1 MVIPILKLTRVRNV
15 SLILAAFT
23 FMICGCSNEP
33 VVVKIVYE
41 TQAISESP
49 DADFESVP
57 IPRDAYGANEAQT
70 RDDDVANAALSQ
82 TEEMHGTPQ
91 ATYRASAPSPAV
103 TGTPQPTFTPWPTPT
118 LTPSPTPQPTPTA
131 TPSPVPTPTP
141 IPTAVPSPS
150 PQATAN
156 LQAAIDAETERYA
169 RQFAGKNGLVSR
181 RCRCLAGG
189 DRRAA
194 SRDRCPGER
203 SSCKNERGVGAAPYS
218 GRFSWWIGTGSQKP
232 PKGSGGGRSQ
242 PTIAAGC
249 RSISQPCKLKNRQM
263 PVF

>member
-15 SLILAAFT
+15 SLILAAFM
-23 FMICGCSNEP
+23 FILCGCSNEP
-33 VVVKIVYE
+33 VVVEIPYE

-49 DADFESVP
+49 GANSEKAP
-57 IPRDAYGANEAQT
+57 IVRDAGGANDAQA
-70 RDDDVANAALSQ
+70 RNVDGANAVLSQ
-82 TEEMHGTPQ
+82 AEGTDETPQ

-156 LQAAIDAETERYA
+156 LQAAIDAETERYEKA
-169 RQFAGKNGLVSR
+169 IKSIQAEYDMRINTHSDMLRNLQGKTTSSPEDAAALQAEIDALQAEIDA
-181 RCRCLAGG
+181 LASE
-189 DRRAA
+189 AA
-194 SRDRCPGER
+194 VKMNAELER
-203 SSCKNERGVGAAPYS
+203 HLR
-218 GRFSWWIGTGSQKP
+218 
-232 PKGSGGGRSQ
+232 
-242 PTIAAGC
+242 TIASLGG
-249 RSISQPCKLKNRQM
+249 
-263 PVF
+263 